1 MYLLLPGTC
10 YSPEETEYWCGGC
23 VVPLA
28 LALPVGDVRY
38 HLAQADKRD
47 KAFVV
52 TGPCQRTVTLPI
64 EPQVHS
70 TDFVGG

>member
-1 MYLLLPGTC
+1 M
-10 YSPEETEYWCGGC
+10 
-23 VVPLA
+23 VPLA

-70 TDFVGG
+70 TDFVGGWLHCIPDNHVCQILM